1 MPETSETRNA
11 RRRDGTVLKVGD
23 PVTTDYHPACAGRV
37 FIIERITPWPT
48 CESGH
53 MILVHVENELH
64 RKLNGEAGVGLDT
77 NWFHLHHGSTNTKG
91 HIDNIGSSDQV
102 RLHD

>member
-1 MPETSETRNA
+1 MDTSETRSA
-11 RRRDGTVLKVGD
+11 TRRDGTVLKVGD
-23 PVTTDYHPACAGRV
+23 HVTTDYHPACAGRV
-37 FIIERITPWPT
+37 FIIEVITPWTT

-53 MILVHVENELH
+53 MILVHVEHEQH

-77 NWFHLHHGSTNTKG
+77 NWFHPHHGSKDTTG
-91 HIDNIGSSDQV
+91 HSDNIGSSDEV